1 MTPTPARKRTAKAPA
16 PATKPT
22 PKAAAPAAKP
32 TAKAPAPVRKRTAK
46 APAPAAKRTAKA
58 QTPAPAAAIP
68 AAPAPLSLQE
78 RRDIGR
84 EARRKVPRSSHGA
97 WEPAAGRR
105 DPVTLLEEQN
115 ANRVPWLVPVRHARM
130 RVSPFT
136 FYRGTARIMAA
147 DLAPTPTSGL
157 QVQLGGDAHLSN
169 FGAYASPERELI
181 FDANDFDETLPGPWE
196 WDVKRLAASFTVAGQ
211 HLGLDRATIRKATAT
226 VVRSYRK
233 AMAEYAPMGYLDV
246 WYDQL
251 TVEDLQAANHISAA
265 EMAER
270 VKRFS
275 TKARKR
281 TNLQALAKL
290 VEEVDGR
297 YRIRSQPPLL
307 VPLRELPDEASPAVL
322 EEVVRVGFEQYKAT
336 LPENRRTLLERFTP
350 IDIALK
356 VVGVGSVGTRCFVM
370 LLEGRDRD
378 DPLFLQIKEAGPSVL
393 EEFLGGSAY
402 PNSGQRVVE
411 GQQLVQAQS
420 DIFLG
425 WTGGRQSR
433 QFYVR
438 QLRDWKGSVETEEA
452 TANQVEF
459 YARLCGRT
467 LARGHARSG
476 DAASIA
482 AYLGNGDAFDRAVTD
497 FSEAYAEQ
505 NLRDFNAFVAAIDD
519 GRLPCAEP
527 ETP

>member
-1 MTPTPARKRTAKAPA
+1 
-16 PATKPT
+16 
-22 PKAAAPAAKP
+22 
-32 TAKAPAPVRKRTAK
+32 
-46 APAPAAKRTAKA
+46 
-58 QTPAPAAAIP
+58 
-68 AAPAPLSLQE
+68 
-78 RRDIGR
+78 
-84 EARRKVPRSSHGA
+84 
-97 WEPAAGRR
+97 
-105 DPVTLLEEQN
+105 
-115 ANRVPWLVPVRHARM
+115 
-130 RVSPFT
+130 
-136 FYRGTARIMAA
+136 
-147 DLAPTPTSGL
+147 
-157 QVQLGGDAHLSN
+157 
-169 FGAYASPERELI
+169 
-181 FDANDFDETLPGPWE
+181 
-196 WDVKRLAASFTVAGQ
+196 
-211 HLGLDRATIRKATAT
+211 
-226 VVRSYRK
+226 
-233 AMAEYAPMGYLDV
+233 
-246 WYDQL
+246 
-251 TVEDLQAANHISAA
+251 
-265 EMAER
+265 
-270 VKRFS
+270 
-275 TKARKR
+275 
-281 TNLQALAKL
+281 
-290 VEEVDGR
+290 
-297 YRIRSQPPLL
+297 
-307 VPLRELPDEASPAVL
+307 
-322 EEVVRVGFEQYKAT
+322 
-336 LPENRRTLLERFTP
+336 
-350 IDIALK
+350 
-356 VVGVGSVGTRCFVM
+356 M

-497 FSEAYAEQ
+497 FSEAYAEPH
-505 NLRDFNAFVAAIDD
+505 LRDFNAFVAAIDD